1 MADKNKAKTK
11 RGDKRRA
18 RVRGIVFGT
27 AERPR
32 LTVSKSLKNI
42 TAQVI
47 NDEEAKTIT
56 AASSLSKN
64 VISELKKGMT
74 KIEIAAVVGEVIAR
88 EAKEQ
93 GVETV
98 VFDRNRH
105 RYHGRIKAVAD
116 SARKAGL
123 KL

>member
-1 MADKNKAKTK
+1 MAEKNKEKAK
-11 RGDKRRA
+11 RGEKRRA
-18 RVRGIVFGT
+18 RVRGKIFGT

-32 LTVSKSLKNI
+32 LTVCKSLKNI

-47 NDEEAKTIT
+47 NDEETKTIA

-64 VISELKKGMT
+64 VISELKDGMT
-74 KIEIAAVVGEVIAR
+74 KTEMATVVGEIIAR
-88 EAKEQ
+88 EAKEK

-105 RYHGRIKAVAD
+105 RFHGRIKAVAD
-116 SARKAGL
+116 AARKAGL